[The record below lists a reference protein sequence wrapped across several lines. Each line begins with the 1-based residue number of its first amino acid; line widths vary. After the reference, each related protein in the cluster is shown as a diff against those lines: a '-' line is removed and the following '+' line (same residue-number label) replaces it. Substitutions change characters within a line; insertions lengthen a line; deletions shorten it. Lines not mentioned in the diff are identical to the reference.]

1 MNIQDLQSDALEPA
15 EIAALKCHSRDT
27 AQPSKASQLRDL
39 LARSEGLTLDELMAA
54 SNWKACS
61 CRSFLTTLR
70 KHRRYKLLRVKEQ
83 GVSRY
88 HLERLA

>member
-1 MNIQDLQSDALEPA
+1 LNTEDLQSDGPEQAG
-15 EIAALKCHSRDT
+15 IAALECHNRDT
-27 AQPSKASQLRDL
+27 AQPSKASGLRDL
-39 LARSEGLTLDELMAA
+39 LARPEGLTLDELMAA
-54 SNWKACS
+54 SGWKACS

-88 HLERLA
+88 HLERLS

>member
-1 MNIQDLQSDALEPA
+1 LLSDALEQA
-15 EIAALKCHSRDT
+15 EAAALECHARDT
-27 AQPSKASQLRDL
+27 ALPSKASGLRDL
-39 LARSEGLTLDELMAA
+39 LARPEGLTLDELMAA
-54 SNWKACS
+54 SGWKACS